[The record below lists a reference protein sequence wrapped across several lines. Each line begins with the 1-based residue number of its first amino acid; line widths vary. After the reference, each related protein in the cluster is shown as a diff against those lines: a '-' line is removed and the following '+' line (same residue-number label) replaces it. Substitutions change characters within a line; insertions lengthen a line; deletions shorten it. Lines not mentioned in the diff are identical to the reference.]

1 MEMRNMLLETEGKVI
16 LVTKEKNLAELCPCS
31 SISWKAELARDETGC
46 LAKALSK
53 QHVEGTTW
61 FLLTAYSTM

>member
-1 MEMRNMLLETEGKVI
+1 MLLETEGKVI
-16 LVTKEKNLAELCPCS
+16 LVLKAKNLAELCSCS
-31 SISWKAELARDETGC
+31 SISWKAELASDEIGC

-61 FLLTAYSTM
+61 LLLTTYSTM